1 MAKNHSRKPK
11 REPRRAE
18 KDDRNAKK
26 AKNASPPGGAL
37 FGRRVGRSDD
47 DLGDVLS
54 RPEKVHGTYP
64 VDTRKKG
71 ISATDKKAG
80 GESTA
85 RRNSR
90 LNASNASYA
99 LEDSVSKPTRK
110 STRRGV
116 HIKNDANLHA
126 RETARTSS
134 PGARAERDTV
144 RARKTRG
151 RITPDV

>member
-1 MAKNHSRKPK
+1 MAKNHGKK
-11 REPRRAE
+11 AGEPRRAQ

-37 FGRRVGRSDD
+37 FGRRVGRSHE

-64 VDTRKKG
+64 VNTQKKG

-90 LNASNASYA
+90 LETSGVSYA
-99 LEDSVSKPTRK
+99 LEDSVSKATRK

-116 HIKNDANLHA
+116 HIKNDANLRA
-126 RETARTSS
+126 RETARVSS
-134 PGARAERDTV
+134 PEARAERST
-144 RARKTRG
+144 AKAQKSRG
-151 RITPDV
+151 RTTPHI